1 MPSLTYDSKD
11 LIPEGLGESAKEVD
25 GKWTV
30 DVVPKTKVD
39 EFRDNNIKIA
49 KERDAL
55 SELVTQ
61 VKKVAGD
68 DLGELDN
75 ELARLRAVDQ
85 QVKDGSLKGSN
96 AVTAEVEQR
105 LKGAKEEYE
114 RQIMT
119 KAQEA
124 KAAVDERDAYKTRFQ
139 RSVIDRQV
147 TQAVLAADSYVNPEA
162 MPDIMARAYALYEVE
177 GDRLVAKKDGAVVYG
192 ADGATPLQPKE
203 WLSKLVD
210 EAPYLA
216 RPSHGGGA
224 AGDSKKGVP
233 AGMSKDEFAKLS
245 PQDRIRLHRQ
255 QGR

>member
-1 MPSLTYDSKD
+1 MPTITYESKD
-11 LIPEGLGESAKEVD
+11 AIPEGLGDGAKEVD
-25 GKWTV
+25 GKWAV
-30 DVVPKTKVD
+30 DVVPKSKVD

-55 SELVTQ
+55 NELVNQ

-85 QVKDGSLKGSN
+85 QVKDGTLKGSN

-124 KAAVDERDAYKTRFQ
+124 KAAADERDAYKSRFQ

-162 MPDIMARAYALYEVE
+162 MPDIMARAYALYEVD
-177 GDRLVAKKDGAVVYG
+177 GDKLIAKRDGAVVYG

-203 WLSKLVD
+203 WLSKLVE

-233 AGMSKDEFAKLS
+233 GGMSKDDFAKLS

-255 QGR
+255 QAR